1 MVFSRT
7 GVRLLPSNDE
17 RGSGVDLDAPVRR
30 HRPPRL
36 RIGAMALVI
45 SAVAFACT
53 GEEFDPAGDAELG
66 IREQIQV
73 ELGLES
79 EVTCEEPETTAVGTR
94 FRCHADA
101 EDGTEYDF
109 TAQILEGG
117 VIGTQLD

>member
-1 MVFSRT
+1 MLFPAP
-7 GVRLLPSNDE
+7 GAH
-17 RGSGVDLDAPVRR
+17 RGTSPGSDGELVTPLHRR
-30 HRPPRL
+30 RPPRL
-36 RIGAMALVI
+36 RIGAMALAI

-53 GEEFDPAGDAELG
+53 GEDFDPSGDAELG

-79 EVTCEEPETTAVGTR
+79 EVTCEEPESTAVGTR
-94 FRCHADA
+94 FRCRADA

-109 TAQILEGG
+109 TAQILEGD

>member
-1 MVFSRT
+1 MQFTSPGSPGGR
-7 GVRLLPSNDE
+7 
-17 RGSGVDLDAPVRR
+17 RGSDPGPEVDLGVTLRR
-30 HRPPRL
+30 VWAPRL
-36 RIGAMALVI
+36 RVGAVALAI
-45 SAVAFACT
+45 AAVAFACT

-79 EVTCEEPETTAVGTR
+79 EVTCDEPESTAVGTR
-94 FRCHADA
+94 FRCRADA

-109 TAQILEGG
+109 TAQILDGG